1 MAQYGANFAAKRA
14 ISGRIARFQRVWSRR
29 NPSKSS
35 FFAAIRPQSQTAPI
49 SRHYRT
55 RHRPDSRG
63 GTTGVFAQKRRPC

>member
-1 MAQYGANFAAKRA
+1 VAQYGANFAAKRA
-14 ISGRIARFQRVWSRR
+14 FSGRIARFQRVWSRR

-55 RHRPDSRG
+55 LLRKD
-63 GTTGVFAQKRRPC
+63 KRSGLLQL